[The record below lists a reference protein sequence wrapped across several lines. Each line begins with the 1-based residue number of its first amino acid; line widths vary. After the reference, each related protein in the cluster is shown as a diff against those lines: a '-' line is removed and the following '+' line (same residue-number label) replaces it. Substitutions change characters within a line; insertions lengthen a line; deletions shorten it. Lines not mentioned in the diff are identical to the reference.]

1 MLKRGQR
8 RTVGSVLAESLAA
21 RREARLP
28 ATAAAFAEACGWRLG
43 REASMRGVTHDGRLI
58 VVARTPEWALQLDAL
73 AGEICERVNGRMGR
87 SVATG
92 LEVRVGPLSS

>member
-1 MLKRGQR
+1 
-8 RTVGSVLAESLAA
+8 
-21 RREARLP
+21 
-28 ATAAAFAEACGWRLG
+28 
-43 REASMRGVTHDGRLI
+43 MRGVTHDGRLI

-87 SVATG
+87 PVATG